1 MGKKENEYHQADF
14 DAFITGLSFFYLY
27 NNYIG
32 NNKEKEKL
40 MEYYNYKVHF
50 MKTFYKSFDFKNYEE
65 FLVPKTI
72 PYCLRSMTKAC
83 DFDLEKIIG
92 DEKLYSLIKEKLYI
106 ENTNAM
112 LILIDTSGDF
122 QELENKLMDNNQKYF
137 SVMQLEDFKKILK
150 EEEMLRKDKYKIK

>member
-1 MGKKENEYHQADF
+1 
-14 DAFITGLSFFYLY
+14 
-27 NNYIG
+27 
-32 NNKEKEKL
+32 
-40 MEYYNYKVHF
+40 
-50 MKTFYKSFDFKNYEE
+50 
-65 FLVPKTI
+65 
-72 PYCLRSMTKAC
+72 MTKAC
-83 DFDLEKIIG
+83 DFDLEIIIG

-112 LILIDTSGDF
+112 LILIDTTGDF